1 MIDISIKNLS
11 KTFLLPDSKNKPK
24 YQHLE
29 VMKDFNLNIHNNEVV
44 ALVGPS
50 GIGKS
55 TLLNILSGND
65 NNYKGEVHINRAID
79 NKKLSFIFQSH
90 NLLPWLT
97 AFENIELV
105 CNADSLENNNA
116 SQILQEVGLEDF
128 KNSYPNNLSGG
139 MKRRVSIAR
148 AFVNKPNILLMDEPF
163 VSLEK
168 PLANQLRQQTIS
180 LINRNKVTAILV
192 THDLKEAIMFANRII
207 FCNDSPM
214 KTYLEKEIK
223 LNNEPMYD
231 NDEINEIYQKI
242 VDNDSVILKAK

>member
-1 MIDISIKNLS
+1 MIDISITNLS
-11 KTFLLPDSKNKPK
+11 KTFLLPDPTNKEK
-24 YQHLE
+24 LQYLN
-29 VMKDFNLNIHNNEVV
+29 VMKDFNLNIQNNEVV

-65 NNYKGEVHINRAID
+65 SKYEGTININRSIE
-79 NKKLSFIFQSH
+79 NKKLSFIFQAH

-97 AFENIELV
+97 AYENVEIA
-105 CNADSLENNNA
+105 CNTESLDKNSA
-116 SQILQEVGLEDF
+116 LQILKEVGLDDF
-128 KNSYPNNLSGG
+128 INSYPNNLSGG

-168 PLANQLRQQTIS
+168 PLANQLREQTIS
-180 LINRNKVTAILV
+180 LINKNKVTAILV

-207 FCNDSPM
+207 FCNDNPM
-214 KTYLEKEIK
+214 RIYLEREIRLK
-223 LNNEPMYD
+223 DSPLYD
-231 NDEINEIYQKI
+231 SDEINEIY
-242 VDNDSVILKAK
+242 NDIISSDPAILKAK

>member
-1 MIDISIKNLS
+1 M
-11 KTFLLPDSKNKPK
+11 
-24 YQHLE
+24 
-29 VMKDFNLNIHNNEVV
+29 
-44 ALVGPS
+44 
-50 GIGKS
+50 
-55 TLLNILSGND
+55 LNILSGND

-116 SQILQEVGLEDF
+116 FQILQEVGLEDF

-180 LINRNKVTAILV
+180 LINKNKVTAILV

>member
-11 KTFLLPDSKNKPK
+11 KTFLLPDSKNKQK

-168 PLANQLRQQTIS
+168 PLANQLRKQTIS

>member
-11 KTFLLPDSKNKPK
+11 KDFLLPDPKNKEQYK
-24 YQHLE
+24 NLN
-29 VMKDFNLNIHNNEVV
+29 VMKDFNLNVKNNEVV
-44 ALVGPS
+44 ALIGPS

-65 NNYKGEVHINRAID
+65 INYKGEININRSIE

-97 AFENIELV
+97 AYENIKLV
-105 CNADSLENNNA
+105 CNTESLEKDSA
-116 SQILQEVGLEDF
+116 SQILNEVGLEDF
-128 KNSYPNNLSGG
+128 INSYPNNLSGG

-180 LINRNKVTAILV
+180 LINKNKVTAILV

>member
-11 KTFLLPDSKNKPK
+11 KTFLLPDSKNKQK

-65 NNYKGEVHINRAID
+65 NNYQGEVHINRAID

-116 SQILQEVGLEDF
+116 FQILQEVGLEDF

-180 LINRNKVTAILV
+180 LINKNKVTAILV